1 MNFILDFSSYS
12 ILLLHVI
19 NLRVTKERK
28 EEHIMTSQICIIIAI
43 VLYLGLMI
51 YVGISYSKNNT
62 QTSDF
67 YLGGR
72 KLGPLVTA
80 MSAEASDMSSW
91 LLMGL
96 PGVAYLSG
104 IADAGWTAIGLALGT
119 YINWLIVSKKI
130 RRYSSKLDAITV
142 PEFFSKRYGDDRHIL
157 TAVAAVVI
165 VIFFIPYT
173 ASGFSA
179 CGKLFNTLFGMNYMV
194 AVVLSA
200 AVIILYCVL
209 GGFLAVSTTDL
220 LQSITMTI
228 ALIVVVGFGAS
239 VTGGFDVVI
248 NNAKALP
255 GYLSMVQSHVVADNS
270 AAPYSTLTIASTMA
284 WGLGYF
290 GMPHILLRF
299 MAVEDENKLTLSRR
313 IATVWVVISMA
324 VAIFIGVVGYSVS
337 QTGAIPVLEG
347 SNSETIIVQIASLL
361 STHGVLAALV
371 AGIIMA
377 GIMAATMSTADSQL
391 LAAASSISQNL
402 LQDYG
407 KKKIDDKKS
416 LMIARITVIA
426 ISLIAIFLARNPDS
440 SVFKIVSF
448 AWAGFGAAFG
458 PVVLLA
464 LFWKRSNKNGAL
476 AGMIAGGAFVFIWK
490 YGIAKLGGVFAI
502 YELLPAFL
510 IALLVNVVVSLLTAA
525 PSEEI
530 VKTFEEVSKKA

>member
-1 MNFILDFSSYS
+1 
-12 ILLLHVI
+12 
-19 NLRVTKERK
+19 
-28 EEHIMTSQICIIIAI
+28 MTSQICIIIAI

-51 YVGISYSKNNT
+51 YVGISFSKNNT

-104 IADAGWTAIGLALGT
+104 IANAGWTAIGLALGT

-142 PEFFSKRYGDDRHIL
+142 PEFFSKRYGDDKHIL

-228 ALIVVVGFGAS
+228 ALVVVVAFGTS
-239 VTGGFDVVI
+239 VAGGFDVVI
-248 NNAKALP
+248 NNAKELP
-255 GYLSMVQSHVVADNS
+255 GYLSMVQSHVAADNTS
-270 AAPYSTLTIASTMA
+270 TPYGVLTIVSTLA

-299 MAVEDENKLTLSRR
+299 MAVENENKLTLSRR
-313 IATVWVVISMA
+313 IATIWVVISMA

-337 QTGAIPVLEG
+337 KTGSIPLLEG
-347 SNSETIIVQIASLL
+347 SNSETIIVQLASLL
-361 STHGVLAALV
+361 STHGVLAAFA
-371 AGIIMA
+371 AGVIMA

-407 KKKIDDKKS
+407 KKKIDDKTS
-416 LMIARITVIA
+416 LKIARMTVIV
-426 ISLIAIFLARNPDS
+426 ISLISIFLARNPES

-464 LFWKRSNKNGAL
+464 LFWKRSNKQGAL

-490 YGIAKLGGVFAI
+490 YGIARLGGAFAI

-510 IALLVNVVVSLLTAA
+510 IALFVNIIVSLLTAA

-530 VKTFEEVSKKA
+530 VKTFEEVRKKA

>member
-1 MNFILDFSSYS
+1 
-12 ILLLHVI
+12 
-19 NLRVTKERK
+19 
-28 EEHIMTSQICIIIAI
+28 MTSQICIIIAI

-51 YVGISYSKNNT
+51 YVGISFSKNNT

-104 IADAGWTAIGLALGT
+104 IANAGWTAIGLALGT

-142 PEFFSKRYGDDRHIL
+142 PEFFSKRYGDDKHIL

-228 ALIVVVGFGAS
+228 ALVVVVAFGTS
-239 VTGGFDVVI
+239 VAGGFDVVI
-248 NNAKALP
+248 NNAKELP
-255 GYLSMVQSHVVADNS
+255 GYLSMVQSHVAADNTS
-270 AAPYSTLTIASTMA
+270 TPYGALTIVSTLA

-299 MAVEDENKLTLSRR
+299 MAVENENKLTLSRR
-313 IATVWVVISMA
+313 IATIWVVISMA
-324 VAIFIGVVGYSVS
+324 VAIFIGMVGYSVS
-337 QTGAIPVLEG
+337 KTGSIPLLEG
-347 SNSETIIVQIASLL
+347 SNSETIIVQLASLL
-361 STHGVLAALV
+361 STHGVLAAFA

-407 KKKIDDKKS
+407 KKKIDDKTS
-416 LMIARITVIA
+416 LKIARMTVIV
-426 ISLIAIFLARNPDS
+426 ISLISIFLARNPES

-464 LFWKRSNKNGAL
+464 LFWKRSNKQGAL

-490 YGIAKLGGVFAI
+490 YGIARLGGAFAI

-510 IALLVNVVVSLLTAA
+510 IALFVNIIVSLLTAA

-530 VKTFEEVSKKA
+530 VKTFDEVRKKS